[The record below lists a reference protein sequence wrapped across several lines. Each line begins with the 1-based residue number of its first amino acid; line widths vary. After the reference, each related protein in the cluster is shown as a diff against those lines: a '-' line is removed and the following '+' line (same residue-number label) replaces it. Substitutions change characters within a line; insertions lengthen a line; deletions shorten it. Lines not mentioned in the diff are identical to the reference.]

1 MSNQSLLDI
10 LEEVQKAGYTEE
22 IRFHTKKVHLHALA
36 KDLVMEANDFT
47 VDRAYRFEGST
58 SEVDVS
64 ELYAISSSKHKIKG
78 FLIDEL
84 DEYRRLPDH
93 PLVEKLMDAEKTTHL
108 YDESDQEQKFG
119 VPKIYKIKFEEDPER
134 YELRKGF
141 PDFPVCPYG
150 NSFSMLGFDKKEKR
164 YVWLVSSII
173 KDDRLVIK
181 EYSAN

>member
-1 MSNQSLLDI
+1 MNNKTLLEV

-22 IRFHTKKVHLHALA
+22 LRFHKKNIHLHVLS
-36 KDLVMEANDFT
+36 KDIVIETNDFT
-47 VDRAYRFEGST
+47 VDRAYRFEGV

-64 ELYAISSSKHKIKG
+64 ELYAISSSKHNLKG

-84 DEYRRLPDH
+84 DEFKRLPDH
-93 PLVEKLMDAEKTTHL
+93 PLVEKLMGIEKTTHL
-108 YDESDQEQKFG
+108 YDESEQEQKFG
-119 VPKIYKIKFEEDPER
+119 VPKIYKIKFEEDPDR

-141 PDFPVCPYG
+141 PDFPACPYG
-150 NSFSMLGFDKKEKR
+150 NSFSMLGFDKKQKR

-173 KDDRLVIK
+173 KDDRLKVN